1 MSFALGVAR
10 ELGIPTM
17 SFWTASAASLMTHMR
32 LRELQ
37 ERGYVLKGKHSRAP
51 PKSCTHLHL
60 LTFSQDTNVDLTR
73 PACR

>member
-1 MSFALGVAR
+1 MLMSFALGVAR

-37 ERGYVLKGKHSRAP
+37 ERGYVPLKGKQSTAQI
-51 PKSCTHLHL
+51 LHL